1 MSISV
6 NFSRSL
12 LAPCGINCAT
22 CIACMRDKNKCPG
35 CLIISDNKAKTRRT
49 CKIINCGLLAGTRS
63 KFCYECG
70 TFPCNLVDR
79 LDKRYRAKYRT
90 SPVENLQSIRS
101 MGVAGYLARERF
113 RWICPGCGSVT
124 SVHRNNCLSCN
135 RELTKNFKTDQ

>member
-22 CIACMRDKNKCPG
+22 CIAYLRDKNKCPG
-35 CLIISDNKAKTRRT
+35 CLVNSDHKAKTRVT
-49 CKIINCGLLAGTRS
+49 CKIRNCTLLAGNQS

-70 TFPCNLVDR
+70 SFPCKIIER
-79 LDKRYRAKYRT
+79 LDQRYRAKYRS
-90 SPVENLQSIRS
+90 SPIENLNSIRS
-101 MGVAGYLARERF
+101 MGVASYLARERF

-124 SVHRNNCLSCN
+124 SIHRKYCLNCN
-135 RELTKNFKTDQ
+135 RELIKNFRTDP